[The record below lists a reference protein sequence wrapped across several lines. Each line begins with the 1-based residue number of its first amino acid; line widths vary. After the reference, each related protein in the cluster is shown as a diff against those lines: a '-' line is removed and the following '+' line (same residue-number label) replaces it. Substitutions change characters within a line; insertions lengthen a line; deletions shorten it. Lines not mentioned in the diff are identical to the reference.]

1 MTETTWT
8 VSSVEEL
15 KAVAG
20 ELLGLWKQMNTE
32 TATVV
37 ALSGELGA
45 GKTTFVQQL
54 AQILGIREAVTS
66 PTFVIMKSYIT
77 TDSIFQTLVHMDAYR
92 IEDDTEMGPLN
103 FKHVVAQPNTLVC
116 VEWAERISTFL
127 PPHTIKIDLL
137 SLSHSKHKLTYYAD

>member
-20 ELLGLWKQMNTE
+20 ELLGLWKQMNSE
-32 TATVV
+32 TAVVV
-37 ALSGELGA
+37 ALSGDLGA

-54 AQILGIREAVTS
+54 AQILGISETVTS

-77 TDSIFQTLVHMDAYR
+77 TDPIFQTLVHMDAYR

-103 FKHVVAQPNTLVC
+103 FKDVVAQPNTLIC

-127 PPHTIKIDLL
+127 PPRTIKIDLL
-137 SLSHSKHKLTYYAD
+137 SLPHSKHKLTYYAD